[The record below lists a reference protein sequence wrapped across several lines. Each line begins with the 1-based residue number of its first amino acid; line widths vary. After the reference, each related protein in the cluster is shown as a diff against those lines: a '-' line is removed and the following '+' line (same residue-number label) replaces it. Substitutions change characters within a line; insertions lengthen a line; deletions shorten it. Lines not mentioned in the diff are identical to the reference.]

1 SFTITVTGTN
11 DAPVA
16 KAATLLVE
24 EGFVPDGEEH
34 VAGKLEATD
43 VDGDELAYSLM
54 SAAPAGFTLN
64 PDGTYTF
71 DATDPAY
78 DSLKAGQVKTMVVT
92 YKVEDGHGGE
102 ATAKLTIKVTG
113 TNDAPVANAHAD
125 VAATEDGALVKGRV
139 TATDV
144 DGDSLSFS
152 VVDDVPGFTMQ
163 TNGSY
168 IFDPKDP
175 AYDSIAQG
183 EVRDVVVTYTVDDGK
198 GGTDTQTLTFKVS
211 GVNDAPVAN
220 DITYADGAEAQFGLT
235 GKFYAYDN
243 QTHGADTT
251 WQALNTVL
259 AHLAEHGSSPD
270 ATFVADT
277 LNFGPKSNTLNSLE
291 ELRDFIGTN
300 GHSVAATE
308 DANFAGADRGIMQLS
323 GQVNLDAGTY
333 RLKVYSDDGFQIKV
347 DGVVVAQFVS
357 DRGAGTTVSPEFT
370 IADSGYHSI
379 EIVYWDQG
387 GAYVLNVAI
396 AEKTGATWSDYTV
409 LGSTML
415 VQDGVTP
422 DPFVGLEDNA
432 LAFNAADILAHVTDP
447 DSGDTVSLHSVQ
459 LAPGFEEAG
468 SLVWDAA
475 TGSITFTPADNWH
488 GDVLLTYTAKDN
500 NGAVSNTGKLTLHVA
515 SVNDV
520 PVLSDGTL
528 TVDGV
533 TPTEDTAF
541 MFTAADIIASLDG
554 FDVEDGTNLSVSSL
568 TLAEGQ
574 GSITDLGNGNYRF
587 DPAQDFNGKVT
598 FNVTVADSDGAT
610 ASAKATFT
618 VEAVNDAPVA
628 VSEIVGVSGLTG
640 SFYAFDNQKHGTWT
654 SANALNMVLAHIA
667 ANETP
672 DATFTVSALDF
683 APQSGTLNS
692 LGELQSFLG
701 ANGGNVVQ
709 TGSFDGADR
718 GIMHMSGTVYLAA
731 GTYKM
736 RVYSDDGFQ
745 MSIDGKVVG
754 QFVTD
759 RGAGTTTFE
768 FTVAEDGYYPLDMVY
783 WDQGGAYVL
792 KVEIQES
799 GAADWTV
806 LGTAAEGENFSLH
819 TTGTT
824 APFSGLE
831 DTPLTVSAAD
841 LLANDRDADG
851 DALSLTDVSVDPAHG
866 TVTLDENGNILFTPA
881 KDFFGEAVITYHV
894 TDGQAVSNA
903 ATFTVVVDRVA
914 NGVTYIVNDDEKPNP
929 VYSGDGIAYDGTYSL
944 PDGTVT
950 VGGDG
955 SSVAAGGSWNTIKSV
970 KAQSDADSTVTI
982 SNFVRADV
990 DLSAGGADG
999 DGVGST
1005 VVVENV
1011 KRAEVQT
1018 GSEADDVTITAWSN
1032 QNSGG
1037 WHSNINVETGAGDDK
1052 ITLSVNPATKLGGQ
1066 TAAAETVFNVDAGDG
1081 NDTIILTGGGYKS
1094 ALLEGGAGN
1103 DTIYGGDLADILDGG
1118 SGDDLLFGGAGNDTI
1133 YGGTG
1138 NDTITGGTGND
1149 YIDGGEG
1156 TDTAVYAG
1164 NRSAYSFTR
1173 NSDGSIT
1180 VRDLRD
1186 NSPDGTDTLRN
1197 VEFLQFGGSGGES
1210 VSVDELFKE
1219 PYQTVTVSYVSSDA
1233 GYKNVVGYYLL
1244 DADGK
1249 PFSPTILWEQAS
1261 GGGNPLSGGS
1271 SISFVIPSGQQY
1283 GFFIVPDGTQNLK
1296 NLKLI
1301 DGFVLNADGSYSL
1314 RYVAVNG
1321 KLETAPLVFSDSTLN
1336 SGEKEWVQ
1344 VDEGTYR
1351 FEDKIEGSDKDFND
1365 VVFRATVAEGGDY
1378 AATTGTS
1385 VVLENTNGAVRY
1397 GSKGSDT
1404 FTIQGGNNNDTLVGG
1419 DGDDNFNAQSD
1430 LSTFTILMGSGKDSL
1445 SVVGN
1450 ASNSTLDGGAGN
1462 DSFVFS
1468 KELSDSKVYGG
1479 AGDDTVTVA
1488 GNVNQS
1494 TLEGGSGNDS
1504 FTFSSTVQG
1513 SKIYG
1518 GSGDD
1523 AFTFNGN
1530 LNNTTVDGGEGFDK
1544 VYLGSYGVQNMRV
1557 SNGTVTFGNGN
1568 TLNNVESLEF
1578 NDGSSYTVR
1587 ENALYRDIAASEG
1600 KLTGTAGADI
1610 FHVTGSA
1617 IIEGFDAGKDVLN
1630 LSDLL
1635 SDVKGESLSGYLSVS
1650 KGADGTVTLGI
1661 ASEAGGEATH
1671 SVTFTA
1677 PATGS
1682 DLDSVLSDMLNNNK
1696 VITDL

>member
-1 SFTITVTGTN
+1 
-11 DAPVA
+11 
-16 KAATLLVE
+16 
-24 EGFVPDGEEH
+24 
-34 VAGKLEATD
+34 
-43 VDGDELAYSLM
+43 
-54 SAAPAGFTLN
+54 
-64 PDGTYTF
+64 
-71 DATDPAY
+71 
-78 DSLKAGQVKTMVVT
+78 
-92 YKVEDGHGGE
+92 
-102 ATAKLTIKVTG
+102 
-113 TNDAPVANAHAD
+113 
-125 VAATEDGALVKGRV
+125 LVKGRV

-163 TNGSY
+163 PNGSY
-168 IFDPKDP
+168 TFDPKDP

-183 EVRDVVVTYTVDDGK
+183 EVRDVVVTYKVEDGN
-198 GGTDTQTLTFKVS
+198 GGTDTQTLTFKVT

-220 DITYADGAEAQFGLT
+220 DITYADGAQAQFGLT

-251 WQALNTVL
+251 WQSSQALNIVL

-277 LNFGPKSNTLNSLE
+277 LAFGPKSNTLNSLE
-291 ELRDFIGTN
+291 ELRDFIGSN

-308 DANFAGADRGIMQLS
+308 GANFAGADRGIMQLS

-347 DGVVVAQFVS
+347 DGVVVAQFAS

-409 LGSTML
+409 LGSSML

-422 DPFVGLEDNA
+422 DPFVGLEDNV
-432 LAFNAADILAHVTDP
+432 LTFSSADILAHVTDP
-447 DSGDTVSLHSVQ
+447 DSGDTASLHSVQ

-515 SVNDV
+515 SVNDA

-533 TPTEDTAF
+533 TPTEDTALL
-541 MFTAADIIASLDG
+541 FTTADIIASLNG
-554 FDVEDGTNLSVSSL
+554 FDVEDGTNLSVTSL

-574 GSITDLGNGNYRF
+574 GTITDLGNGNYRF

-667 ANETP
+667 GSETP

-692 LGELQSFLG
+692 LGELQTFLG
-701 ANGGNVVQ
+701 GNGGNVVQ

-754 QFVTD
+754 QFATD

-799 GAADWTV
+799 GAAEWTV
-806 LGTAAEGENFSLH
+806 LGSAAEGENFSLH

-881 KDFFGEAVITYHV
+881 KDFYGEAVITYHV

-914 NGVTYIVNDDEKPNP
+914 NGVTYTVNDDEKPNP
-929 VYSGDGIAYDGTYSL
+929 VYSGDAIAYDGTYTL

-955 SSVAAGGSWNTIKSV
+955 STVAAGGAWNTIKSV
-970 KAQSDADSTVTI
+970 KAQSDADSDVTI

-1005 VVVENV
+1005 VLVENV

-1032 QNSGG
+1032 KNSGG

-1052 ITLSVNPATKLGGQ
+1052 VTLSVNPAAKLGGQ
-1066 TAAAETVFNVDAGDG
+1066 TAAAETVFTVDAGDG
-1081 NDTIILTGGGYKS
+1081 NDTITLTGGGYKS

-1103 DTIYGGDLADILDGG
+1103 DTITGGDLADILDGG

-1138 NDTITGGTGND
+1138 NDTITGGAGND
-1149 YIDGGEG
+1149 LIDGGEG

-1164 NRSAYSFTR
+1164 NRSAYKVLRTE
-1173 NSDGSIT
+1173 DGRYT
-1180 VRDLRD
+1180 VQHLDGAE
-1186 NSPDGTDTLRN
+1186 GTDTLVS
-1197 VEFLQFGGSGGES
+1197 VEYVQFANGVFAIAGLVEPEGKTFSYADFTNNSLTGSEGADIINISGKMEGAAIYGGGGS
-1210 VSVDELFKE
+1210 D
-1219 PYQTVTVSYVSSDA
+1219 QITV
-1233 GYKNVVGYYLL
+1233 G
-1244 DADGK
+1244 
-1249 PFSPTILWEQAS
+1249 
-1261 GGGNPLSGGS
+1261 
-1271 SISFVIPSGQQY
+1271 
-1283 GFFIVPDGTQNLK
+1283 
-1296 NLKLI
+1296 
-1301 DGFVLNADGSYSL
+1301 
-1314 RYVAVNG
+1314 G
-1321 KLETAPLVFSDSTLN
+1321 KLE
-1336 SGEKEWVQ
+1336 
-1344 VDEGTYR
+1344 
-1351 FEDKIEGSDKDFND
+1351 
-1365 VVFRATVAEGGDY
+1365 
-1378 AATTGTS
+1378 
-1385 VVLENTNGAVRY
+1385 NGQ
-1397 GSKGSDT
+1397 
-1404 FTIQGGNNNDTLVGG
+1404 IH
-1419 DGDDNFNAQSD
+1419 
-1430 LSTFTILMGSGKDSL
+1430 
-1445 SVVGN
+1445 
-1450 ASNSTLDGGAGN
+1450 GGAGDDSISVGDKMEGAEIRAGAGDDVISVAGKLENGQIHGEDGN
-1462 DSFVFS
+1462 DLITVGGRVQGAAIYAGSGNDTVVAGDNLDTS
-1468 KELSDSKVYGG
+1468 TINTGNGDDAVILHGILGGGSRIEAG
-1479 AGDDTVTVA
+1479 AGDDTVVVG
-1488 GNVNQS
+1488 GNV
-1494 TLEGGSGNDS
+1494 TGW
-1504 FTFSSTVQG
+1504 SSVDAG
-1513 SKIYG
+1513 A
-1518 GSGDD
+1518 GDN
-1523 AFTFNGN
+1523 AIVVGGN
-1530 LNNTTVDGGEGFDK
+1530 LNAGTITAGAGNDTVIIGGKTDGWSSVTTGDGDDVIFIGGTMKNTTINAGAGNDRVILADYDVTDVQATGGK
-1544 VYLGSYGVQNMRV
+1544 VS
-1557 SNGTVTFGNGN
+1557 FNGN
-1568 TLNNVESLEF
+1568 TLNGVESLQF
-1578 NDGSSYTVR
+1578 KDGSVYDVTATGLKKSSSA
-1587 ENALYRDIAASEG
+1587 ALALG
-1600 KLTGTAGADI
+1600 
-1610 FHVTGSA
+1610 
-1617 IIEGFDAGKDVLN
+1617 
-1630 LSDLL
+1630 DLL
-1635 SDVKGESLSGYLSVS
+1635 SDVADDDLSGYLSVS
-1650 KGADGTVTLGI
+1650 EGADGTVTLGI
-1661 ASEAGGEATH
+1661 AAESGGAAMH

-1677 PATGS
+1677 PASGS
-1682 DLDSVLSDMLNNNK
+1682 DLESVLSDMINNNK